1 MRRELGAAVVLG
13 LDLAVPVLLEP
24 PPRTFIER
32 VAGADVDARALER
45 WKRLRR
51 QGWRLSVVQELEGG
65 DVLAFGYLE
74 PNAELEPD
82 RAGQLELDVET

>member
-1 MRRELGAAVVLG
+1 MRS
-13 LDLAVPVLLEP
+13 LLE
-24 PPRTFIER
+24 R
-32 VAGADVDARALER
+32 VDAADVDPRALER

-51 QGWRLSVVQELEGG
+51 QGWRLTVVQELSSG
-65 DVLAFGYLE
+65 DVLAFGYLD